1 MVFSLS
7 YLLFIGLAVFTIAL
21 IVVMVIVLNQNKS
34 K

>member
-7 YLLFIGLAVFTIAL
+7 YLLFIGLAVFTGAL